1 MAQLP
6 RLPEIKNM
14 QDLFAFFPLFPNIN
28 WRKSFF
34 DLCGIIVDPATL
46 LKLFICTGAM
56 YLFEYVLYTC
66 GYIPVRIVKGF
77 IKMAGGLLIHGVT
90 ITKDFC
96 RPIAYPLW
104 MQVLK
109 IPELFTKFRS
119 RPAIDYEG
127 HNDGKLYENDDKEQ
141 DAVVQAQR
149 MHEREKIDQEMRDLF
164 KEMGFD

>member
-1 MAQLP
+1 
-6 RLPEIKNM
+6 
-14 QDLFAFFPLFPNIN
+14 
-28 WRKSFF
+28 
-34 DLCGIIVDPATL
+34 
-46 LKLFICTGAM
+46 
-56 YLFEYVLYTC
+56 
-66 GYIPVRIVKGF
+66 
-77 IKMAGGLLIHGVT
+77 
-90 ITKDFC
+90 
-96 RPIAYPLW
+96 